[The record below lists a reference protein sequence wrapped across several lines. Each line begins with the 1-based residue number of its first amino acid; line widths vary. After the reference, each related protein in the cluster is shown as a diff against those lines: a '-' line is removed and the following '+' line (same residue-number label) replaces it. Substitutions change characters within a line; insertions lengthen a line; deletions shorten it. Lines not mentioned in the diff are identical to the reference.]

1 LLNYTRAVELLDE
14 YGAAA
19 AWTRHCMA
27 VSKLATSFAELLS
40 ERYDV
45 DVEFVQAAALLHDI
59 GRCRDHHP
67 IRHGVEGY
75 GLMVELGYE
84 REAHVCASHTL
95 FGLKSD
101 EAVSFGLPE
110 QDFMPRDIEESIIP
124 FADSLLEFDRP
135 TTVEKRY
142 ASLRQRYKDNT
153 FFFSR
158 LGRAEEAAR
167 SLLGRFKSE
176 LSISFEDVARDVF
189 QQ

>member
-1 LLNYTRAVELLDE
+1 
-14 YGAAA
+14 
-19 AWTRHCMA
+19 
-27 VSKLATSFAELLS
+27 
-40 ERYDV
+40 
-45 DVEFVQAAALLHDI
+45 
-59 GRCRDHHP
+59 
-67 IRHGVEGY
+67 
-75 GLMVELGYE
+75 
-84 REAHVCASHTL
+84 
-95 FGLKSD
+95 
-101 EAVSFGLPE
+101 VSFGLPE